1 MATQESWSLA
11 GKTALVTGATSGLG
25 RATAIQLSS
34 QGANVLVH
42 GRNAG
47 RGTQVV
53 EEIELTGGKARFL
66 AADLSDSGQVLRLA
80 EEAGDVDILVNNAG
94 LAWFGPSDQLS
105 AETLDDLFTG
115 NVEAAYLLTSK
126 LAPGMAERG
135 DGSIVSISS
144 MAATVGLSGGAAYSA
159 TKAALSALTRA
170 WAAEFS
176 PRGVRV
182 NAVAPG
188 PVATPGAKG
197 DTAALGETTIM
208 GRPGTDQEIADA
220 IGFLSSPAASYI
232 TGVTLAVDGGRA
244 AI

>member
-1 MATQESWSLA
+1 MDTQNSWSLT

-25 RATAIQLSS
+25 RAAAFQLAA
-34 QGANVLVH
+34 QGATVVVH
-42 GRNAG
+42 GRNVD
-47 RGTQVV
+47 RGVQVV
-53 EEIELTGGKARFL
+53 EEIELAGGRARFV
-66 AADLSDSGQVLRLA
+66 AADLSDADQALRLA
-80 EEAGDVDILVNNAG
+80 EDAGEVDILINNAG
-94 LAWFGPSDQLS
+94 LAWFGPSNQLS
-105 AETLDDLFTG
+105 AETLGELFAG
-115 NVEAAYLLTSK
+115 NVESAYLVTSR
-126 LAPGMAERG
+126 LAAGMADRG
-135 DGSIVSISS
+135 DGAIVSISS
-144 MAATVGLSGGAAYSA
+144 MAANVGLAGGAAYSA

-197 DTAALGETTIM
+197 DTVALGETTIM

-220 IGFLSSPAASYI
+220 IGFLASPAASYI

>member
-25 RATAIQLSS
+25 RATAIQLAS

-66 AADLSDSGQVLRLA
+66 AADLSDSGRVLRLA

-220 IGFLSSPAASYI
+220 IGFLSSPAANYI